1 MKKWKACLA
10 LVLALVLSL
19 SLAACAGNDANTDG
33 DDQDNDI
40 AGSDWRT
47 TGIVRDSGTITRDGE
62 DTTVLVCINKDD
74 ADFYL
79 DSEVQTLFGY
89 VTYPDSIAEPW
100 DSFQGI
106 DFSDRNGDG
115 SSDVCMVF
123 QVGIMIWYWDSA
135 SEEFV
140 YQEDASLE
148 AMQPDSNRNKRALRQ
163 QVGAFSFLCFSAIF
177 ELFPCIF
184 FILRYNNGAN
194 IIILK
199 YDERMWSPSH

>member
-1 MKKWKACLA
+1 MKKRKACLA

-19 SLAACAGNDANTDG
+19 SLDACAGNDANTDG

-62 DTTVLVCINKDD
+62 NTTVLVCINKDD

-100 DSFQGI
+100 ESFQGI

-115 SSDVCMVF
+115 SSDVRMDF
-123 QVGIMIWYWDSA
+123 QAGVIMIWYWDGA

-140 YQEDASLE
+140 YQEDASRE
-148 AMQPDSNRNKRALRQ
+148 AMQA
-163 QVGAFSFLCFSAIF
+163 SA
-177 ELFPCIF
+177 EP
-184 FILRYNNGAN
+184 AA
-194 IIILK
+194 
-199 YDERMWSPSH
+199 

>member
-89 VTYPDSIAEPW
+89 VTYPIGIATAW
-100 DSFQGI
+100 DAFQGI
-106 DFSDRNGDG
+106 DFSDLTGDG
-115 SSDVCMVF
+115 NSDVRMDF
-123 QVGIMIWYWDSA
+123 QVGVTTIIMIWYWDGT

-148 AMQPDSNRNKRALRQ
+148 AMQAPAEP
-163 QVGAFSFLCFSAIF
+163 AA
-177 ELFPCIF
+177 
-184 FILRYNNGAN
+184 
-194 IIILK
+194 
-199 YDERMWSPSH
+199 

>member
-19 SLAACAGNDANTDG
+19 SLAACAGSDTNTDDG
-33 DDQDNDI
+33 NQDNDI
-40 AGSDWRT
+40 AGNDWRT
-47 TGIVRDSGTITRDGE
+47 TGIVRDSGTITRNGE

-115 SSDVCMVF
+115 SSDIAMLFQEGDGMTLLVWFWDETAKRFVF
-123 QVGIMIWYWDSA
+123 RPEESSA
-135 SEEFV
+135 
-140 YQEDASLE
+140 ASAAAWE
-148 AMQPDSNRNKRALRQ
+148 
-163 QVGAFSFLCFSAIF
+163 GAA
-177 ELFPCIF
+177 
-184 FILRYNNGAN
+184 
-194 IIILK
+194 
-199 YDERMWSPSH
+199 

>member
-62 DTTVLVCINKDD
+62 DTAVLVCINKDD
-74 ADFYL
+74 TDFYL

-106 DFSDRNGDG
+106 DFTDLTGDG
-115 SSDVCMVF
+115 NSDVRMDF

-140 YQEDASLE
+140 YQEDASRE
-148 AMQPDSNRNKRALRQ
+148 AMQA
-163 QVGAFSFLCFSAIF
+163 SA
-177 ELFPCIF
+177 ES
-184 FILRYNNGAN
+184 AA
-194 IIILK
+194 
-199 YDERMWSPSH
+199 

>member
-19 SLAACAGNDANTDG
+19 SLAACAGSDTNTDDG
-33 DDQDNDI
+33 NQDNDI
-40 AGSDWRT
+40 AGNDWRT

-89 VTYPDSIAEPW
+89 VTYPDSIAAPW
-100 DSFQGI
+100 DSFQGS
-106 DFSDRNGDG
+106 DFSDRNGAG

-140 YQEDASLE
+140 YQEDASRE
-148 AMQPDSNRNKRALRQ
+148 AMQA
-163 QVGAFSFLCFSAIF
+163 SA
-177 ELFPCIF
+177 ES
-184 FILRYNNGAN
+184 AA
-194 IIILK
+194 
-199 YDERMWSPSH
+199 

>member
-19 SLAACAGNDANTDG
+19 SLAACAGSDTNTDDG
-33 DDQDNDI
+33 NQDNDI
-40 AGSDWRT
+40 AGNDWRT

-89 VTYPDSIAEPW
+89 VTYPNSIAEPW

-106 DFSDRNGDG
+106 DFSDLTGDG

-140 YQEDASLE
+140 YQEDASRE
-148 AMQPDSNRNKRALRQ
+148 AMQA
-163 QVGAFSFLCFSAIF
+163 SA
-177 ELFPCIF
+177 ES
-184 FILRYNNGAN
+184 AA
-194 IIILK
+194 
-199 YDERMWSPSH
+199 

>member
-19 SLAACAGNDANTDG
+19 SLAACACNDANTDG

-62 DTTVLVCINKDD
+62 DTFVLVCVDKND
-74 ADFYL
+74 AVFYL

-135 SEEFV
+135 SEDFV

-148 AMQPDSNRNKRALRQ
+148 AMQAPAEP
-163 QVGAFSFLCFSAIF
+163 AA
-177 ELFPCIF
+177 
-184 FILRYNNGAN
+184 
-194 IIILK
+194 
-199 YDERMWSPSH
+199 

>member
-1 MKKWKACLA
+1 MKKKNVLSMMLAGCLA
-10 LVLALVLSL
+10 LSL
-19 SLAACAGNDANTDG
+19 TACGGSSESSDASANSAASG
-33 DDQDNDI
+33 
-40 AGSDWRT
+40 
-47 TGIVRDSGTITRDGE
+47 DSGTITRDGE
-62 DTTVLVCINKDD
+62 DTAVLVCINKDD
-74 ADFYL
+74 TDFYL

-140 YQEDASLE
+140 YQEDASRE
-148 AMQPDSNRNKRALRQ
+148 AMQA
-163 QVGAFSFLCFSAIF
+163 SA
-177 ELFPCIF
+177 EP
-184 FILRYNNGAN
+184 AA
-194 IIILK
+194 
-199 YDERMWSPSH
+199 

>member
-19 SLAACAGNDANTDG
+19 SLAACAGNDVNTDG

-47 TGIVRDSGTITRDGE
+47 TGIVRDSGTITRDDE

-115 SSDVCMVF
+115 NSDVRMDF
-123 QVGIMIWYWDSA
+123 QAGVVMILGWDSA
-135 SEEFV
+135 SEEFG
-140 YQEDASLE
+140 Y
-148 AMQPDSNRNKRALRQ
+148 
-163 QVGAFSFLCFSAIF
+163 
-177 ELFPCIF
+177 
-184 FILRYNNGAN
+184 
-194 IIILK
+194 
-199 YDERMWSPSH
+199 

>member
-62 DTTVLVCINKDD
+62 DTFVLVCVDKND
-74 ADFYL
+74 AVFYL

-89 VTYPDSIAEPW
+89 VTYPIGIATAW
-100 DSFQGI
+100 DAFQGI
-106 DFSDRNGDG
+106 DFSDLTGDG
-115 SSDVCMVF
+115 NSDVRMDF

-148 AMQPDSNRNKRALRQ
+148 AMQAPAEP
-163 QVGAFSFLCFSAIF
+163 AA
-177 ELFPCIF
+177 
-184 FILRYNNGAN
+184 
-194 IIILK
+194 
-199 YDERMWSPSH
+199 

>member
-1 MKKWKACLA
+1 MKKWEACLA

-33 DDQDNDI
+33 DDQGNDI

-47 TGIVRDSGTITRDGE
+47 TGIVRESGTITRDGE
-62 DTTVLVCINKDD
+62 DTVVLVCINKDD

-100 DSFQGI
+100 ESFQGI

-115 SSDVCMVF
+115 SSDVRMDF
-123 QVGIMIWYWDSA
+123 QTGDATLIMIWYWDSA

-140 YQEDASLE
+140 YQEDASQE
-148 AMQPDSNRNKRALRQ
+148 AMQA
-163 QVGAFSFLCFSAIF
+163 SA
-177 ELFPCIF
+177 ES
-184 FILRYNNGAN
+184 AA
-194 IIILK
+194 
-199 YDERMWSPSH
+199 

>member
-123 QVGIMIWYWDSA
+123 QVGDTTIIMIWYWDGT

-148 AMQPDSNRNKRALRQ
+148 AMQAPAEP
-163 QVGAFSFLCFSAIF
+163 AA
-177 ELFPCIF
+177 
-184 FILRYNNGAN
+184 
-194 IIILK
+194 
-199 YDERMWSPSH
+199 